1 MGVTSTVGMMFR
13 ALEGISRTGLSL
25 LCGAAITAASGA
37 AGAAESAPERVRD
50 LDYGAVFYE
59 YYQGNAFEAL
69 TRLAV
74 AEERGGIEG
83 HGDYPQLVR
92 GGLMLSY
99 GMTREAKAV
108 FEQLLKD
115 NVSGS
120 TRNQAWFYLGKVFY
134 LEGDSQ
140 LAQEA
145 LGRVDAQ
152 LLKDDEPDL
161 FHEWLYL
168 KGQLAL
174 ATGDRVG
181 MQEILADLPADG
193 LWHAYLTYNLAVRH
207 LSSGQSGKAID
218 EFSGLVGKLR
228 FPDEDQEDFS
238 ERVALRE
245 RALLSLGQ
253 LHFQQG
259 NYGEARRSLS
269 QISLDSVFSDQA
281 LFHLAV
287 AASSEKDHGIT
298 LQALN
303 ILQERPLFTPWLQQV
318 PYARAFVIEELG
330 EKRQALEAYR
340 QAGEHYEALLASL
353 ALQRSELTEQ
363 QILAALRPGGPQD
376 PAGSLLELG
385 AADIASDPYGRL
397 AVEPSAFSLANLL
410 ATEAFQLALRDL
422 YELYRLSRSLDV
434 WQGQMESFD
443 VMLATR
449 ERQRRERI
457 AETRAAL
464 AEQQADQWLV
474 RQKKYNERIEQ
485 ALAEEDHAFFMTAEQ
500 MELLATIE
508 AVEARLLILP
518 DDERMA
524 GYRQKIRRIR
534 AYFDWWLAEEYPVNR
549 WEAQKQLRGLNQAM
563 EEFTRRKA
571 DIEQEM
577 AEDDRTEALAQRVDG
592 NRQRLE
598 TLAAGL
604 DEVVAEARRALVQH
618 VDAEL
623 ENQQNQVRSYLR
635 EARLAQARLSDEI
648 FRNAGGSAQL
658 NSPDTGGQP

>member
-1 MGVTSTVGMMFR
+1 MGLMFR
-13 ALEGISRTGLSL
+13 AFGAKTQACLSL
-25 LCGAAITAASGA
+25 LCGAAIA
-37 AGAAESAPERVRD
+37 AGAGVVSAAEPAPEQARD
-50 LDYGAVFYE
+50 LDYGAVLYE

-74 AEERGGIEG
+74 AEERGGIDG

-99 GMTREAKAV
+99 GMTREAKAI

-115 NVSGS
+115 NVSDS

-145 LGRVDAQ
+145 LGRVDTK
-152 LLKDDEPDL
+152 LLEDDEPEL
-161 FHEWLYL
+161 FHDWLYL
-168 KGQLAL
+168 KGQLVL
-174 ATGDRVG
+174 ASGNLQKMDD
-181 MQEILADLPADG
+181 IFADLPADS
-193 LWHAYLTYNLAVRH
+193 LWHAYLSYNLAVRH
-207 LSSGQSGKAID
+207 LSSGQTGEAID
-218 EFSGLVGKLR
+218 ELSGLVRKLR
-228 FPDEDQEDFS
+228 SADEDKEDFR
-238 ERVALRE
+238 ERAALRE
-245 RALLSLGQ
+245 RALLSQGQ
-253 LHFQQG
+253 LYLQQG
-259 NYGEARRSLS
+259 NYAEARRSLS
-269 QISLDSVFSDQA
+269 QISLASVFSDQA

-287 AASSEKDHGIT
+287 AASSEQDHGIA

-330 EKRQALEAYR
+330 EKRQALDAYR
-340 QAGEHYEALLASL
+340 EAGEHYEALLGGL
-353 ALQRSELTEQ
+353 AVQRSELTEE
-363 QILAALRPGGPQD
+363 QILAAIRPAGPQN
-376 PAGSLLELG
+376 PAASLLQLG
-385 AADIASDPYGRL
+385 GADIASDPYGRL
-397 AVEPSAFSLANLL
+397 AVEPSSFSLANLL

-434 WQGQMESFD
+434 WQGQMGSFD

-464 AEQQADQWLV
+464 AEQQADQWLA
-474 RQKKYNERIEQ
+474 RQKKYSDRIEQ
-485 ALAEEDHAFFMTAEQ
+485 ALAEEDHAFFKTAEQ

-508 AVEARLLILP
+508 AVEVRLQTLP
-518 DDERMA
+518 DDEGTA
-524 GYRQKIRRIR
+524 GYRQKIRHMR

-549 WEAQKQLRGLNQAM
+549 WAAQKQLRGLNKAM

-577 AEDDRTEALAQRVDG
+577 AEDDRTEALAQRVDR
-592 NRQRLE
+592 NRERLE
-598 TLAAGL
+598 SLAAGL
-604 DEVVAEARRALVQH
+604 DAAIAEARLALVEQ

-623 ENQQNQVRSYLR
+623 ESQQKEVRSYLR

-648 FRNAGGSAQL
+648 FRNANGAMPPDSL
-658 NSPDTGGQP
+658 DTGGQP